1 MIVSAFRGGIHPTG
15 EIIRMFGKPTR
26 ATHRRFG
33 SQAAMA
39 IALAAGGVLASA
51 ALTAPAYAQKK
62 EEAKVGAN
70 SKGFAAVYD
79 PFATI
84 VNSANGDHAAAKA
97 MIPSIRAA
105 IENDI
110 DKFTMGNA
118 LIALGTKT
126 KDTEVQKQGLL
137 LALES
142 GRVSPAEVGLFN
154 YHLGRFAYEAK
165 NFPDARRH
173 YQAALAAGY
182 AQGEPEVLIAETYFQ
197 NKEHAE
203 GLRYLAGLIEKRRAA
218 GQQVPEAWYR
228 RGQAIAFEAKLA
240 TEAAEYSQQ
249 LLNAYNTPDN
259 WKRAFAVL
267 QATPADD
274 QASLDLL
281 RLMRV
286 TGALDQRQQYINYV
300 DVATKAGLPSEVL
313 AVLADGVSKGAFNTA
328 DGFYGEQK
336 AMAESNAADDKVDPA
351 KLMAEARASATGV
364 TANGAGDLFFS
375 LGNYADAVAMYQLA
389 VEKGSRDRELTLT
402 RLGIAQVLAGQY
414 DAGKATL
421 AQVAGPRASVA
432 RIWTAYA
439 NSKSAAGG

>member
-1 MIVSAFRGGIHPTG
+1 ML
-15 EIIRMFGKPTR
+15 GKSTR
-26 ATHRRFG
+26 AAHRRLG
-33 SQAAMA
+33 SQVAMA
-39 IALAAGGVLASA
+39 VVLAAGGILGSA
-51 ALTAPAYAQKK
+51 AITAPAFAQKK
-62 EEAKVGAN
+62 EETKVGAN

-84 VNSANGDHAAAKA
+84 VNAASGDHAAAKA
-97 MIPSIRAA
+97 MIPSVRAA
-105 IENDI
+105 VENDV
-110 DKFTMGNA
+110 DKFTLGNA
-118 LIALGTKT
+118 LIALGGKT

-154 YHLGRFAYEAK
+154 YYLGRFAYEAK

-173 YQAALAAGY
+173 YQAAVAAGY
-182 AQGEPEVLIAETYFQ
+182 AEGEPEVLIAETYFQ

-203 GLRYLAGLIEKRRAA
+203 GLRYLAGLIEQRRAA

-240 TEAAEYSQQ
+240 AEAADYSQQ

-259 WKRAFAVL
+259 WKRAFQVL

-286 TGALDQRQQYINYV
+286 TGALDQRQQYVNYV

-313 AVLADGVSKGAFNTA
+313 AVLAEGVSKGAFNTA

-336 AMAESNAADDKVDPA
+336 ATAESNAAEDRVDPA
-351 KLMAEARASATGV
+351 KLKAEARAAASGV
-364 TANGAGDLFFS
+364 TAHGAGDLFFS

-402 RLGIAQVLAGQY
+402 RLGIAQVLAGQH

-439 NSKSAAGG
+439 NSKTAAGG